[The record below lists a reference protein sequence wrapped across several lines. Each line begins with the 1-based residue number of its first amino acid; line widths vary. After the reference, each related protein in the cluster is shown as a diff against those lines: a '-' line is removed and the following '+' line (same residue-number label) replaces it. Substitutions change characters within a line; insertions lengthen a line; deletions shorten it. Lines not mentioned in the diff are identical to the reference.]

1 MAHALYITTFTKKD
15 SIWAEFG
22 FGQKFRSFFSS
33 IFWATKEFW
42 ANVSVTLFTLNV
54 WRQLFGSSYSDVF
67 MLANLFLKKGSICVK
82 SSCHVQG
89 CIGLWPQSIQRLLQL
104 PRSTSIAS
112 TAR

>member
-67 MLANLFLKKGSICVK
+67 NIHVGKPVFEKGLDLREK
-82 SSCHVQG
+82 QLSCS
-89 CIGLWPQSIQRLLQL
+89 GLCWIV
-104 PRSTSIAS
+104 AS
-112 TAR
+112 TYPKTSTTTAFD